1 MQSQIVLQDDTPLIA
16 AGEIRIYR
24 SDGTGIIRV
33 LVDARGEQ

>member
-16 AGEIRIYR
+16 AAEIRIYR
-24 SDGTGIIRV
+24 SDGTSIIRV